1 MDTAMISV
9 DALRFAQSNMQL
21 VGVGDN
27 GFPVSGGRS
36 EADSF
41 PGIAERI
48 VENCPRINSGKTQ
61 RRSGM
66 SKRFEIRTRNG
77 KKGPGHVVVIVGT
90 QKDADQVKATLETE
104 KAAEMVFITEQEAP
118 KVVTFTEWMESRKA
132 EVAQAALAAEAIA
145 KLTPEQL
152 VAFKASLGIKEKADK
167 AETVATEAVATKEEP
182 ELTPAELAAE

>member
-1 MDTAMISV
+1 MDTTMISV

-132 EVAQAALAAEAIA
+132 EVANAALAASAA
-145 KLTPEQL
+145 SKLTPEEL
-152 VAFKASLGIKEKADK
+152 AAFKVSWGIKEKAAK
-167 AETVATEAVATKEEP
+167 VEAVEAVATKEEP